1 MTDRERV
8 LAFFHH
14 EMTDQLPPAA
24 GLFVGRG
31 NAFHERPPFVKD
43 GTDWFGVKWKD
54 EGNLNALAPDPLQEP
69 ILEDIGDWREVVK
82 FPDLDAWDWS
92 KAEEI
97 DHVSEWDRENKV
109 IDMMIHNG
117 PFERMHTLM
126 GFENALCALLTD
138 PDEVKAYLDAYMEW
152 KCKLLEKIHEYY
164 HPDVIMFHDDYGT
177 QSNMFF
183 SPEIWRDI
191 FKPQL
196 KKAVDKTHELGMIFE
211 LHSCGFME
219 QIVPEFVDIGIDA
232 WQGQEINDVLKLKEL
247 TKGKLA
253 FHTTP
258 KYQDLDA
265 MTITGEL
272 TEEMVRERVRES
284 VKKNAAGGNY
294 MPMPLPGKQWW
305 LDIMNDEI
313 VKVGKKVYL

>member
-1 MTDRERV
+1 
-8 LAFFHH
+8 
-14 EMTDQLPPAA
+14 
-24 GLFVGRG
+24 
-31 NAFHERPPFVKD
+31 
-43 GTDWFGVKWKD
+43 
-54 EGNLNALAPDPLQEP
+54 
-69 ILEDIGDWREVVK
+69 
-82 FPDLDAWDWS
+82 
-92 KAEEI
+92 
-97 DHVSEWDRENKV
+97 
-109 IDMMIHNG
+109 
-117 PFERMHTLM
+117 
-126 GFENALCALLTD
+126 
-138 PDEVKAYLDAYMEW
+138 
-152 KCKLLEKIHEYY
+152 
-164 HPDVIMFHDDYGT
+164 MFHDDYGT

-313 VKVGKKVYL
+313 AKVGKEVYQ